1 MNGGGGR
8 GAGETGPP
16 GSFASSIEE
25 EVQESSCWIESK
37 SDHIDDNKSDATHS
51 SNLQDG
57 KFSLLQ
63 FALFN
68 FKEAVDMYELVC
80 SKDGSLKDATS
91 LMESLKGKK
100 KKKKSGGDGADWTWK
115 ELSDL
120 VKYSPV
126 STPFTSSAHSHLSP
140 VSGAKCLPGFFVT
153 RSDSCNCSLSLSL
166 FHSSSHLFLKSLSHS
181 DTDYVVP
188 VEIKLE
194 RTE

>member
-1 MNGGGGR
+1 MNVDLFAFVDQEERHTSNGHHINGVGNGR
-8 GAGETGPP
+8 A
-16 GSFASSIEE
+16 SFASSIEE

-37 SDHIDDNKSDATHS
+37 SDHIDDAKSDATHS

-80 SKDGSLKDATS
+80 AKDGSLKDPTS

-126 STPFTSSAHSHLSP
+126 STH
-140 VSGAKCLPGFFVT
+140 KCLAHLHIHT
-153 RSDSCNCSLSLSL
+153 IDL
-166 FHSSSHLFLKSLSHS
+166 F
-181 DTDYVVP
+181 
-188 VEIKLE
+188 
-194 RTE
+194 